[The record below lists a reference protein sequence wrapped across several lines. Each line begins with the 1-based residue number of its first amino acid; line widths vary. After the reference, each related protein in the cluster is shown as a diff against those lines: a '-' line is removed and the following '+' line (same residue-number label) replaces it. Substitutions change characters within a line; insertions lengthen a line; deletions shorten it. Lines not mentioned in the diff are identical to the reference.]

1 MHPSA
6 MNNCKLFFD
15 TYSESFK
22 NQSLVK
28 IVEIGSQNVNGTLRS
43 VAPTAFE
50 YVGVDFVEGDG
61 VDIILDS
68 PYSLPFK
75 TDSVDIVLSSSCFE
89 HSEMFWL
96 VYLEILRILKPSGL
110 FYLNVPSNGDFHSY
124 PVDCWRFYPD
134 SGNALVSWSKK
145 MGFNS
150 VLLESYTSNQNLE
163 HWNDFVAVFL
173 KDEGEIS
180 NFKSRIVDSFTD
192 FINGKKYEI
201 EDYINFRRKP
211 EDQLTLF
218 EMNQSINNH
227 MVINRQLNDALAHL
241 TAQHEDVV
249 NSLAWKTNLL
259 ILKVSSLPKRFVNKI
274 LRIFG
279 RKK

>member
-1 MHPSA
+1 MHPTA

-15 TYSESFK
+15 AYSKSFK
-22 NQSLVK
+22 NRPLVK

-43 VAPTAFE
+43 VAPTEFE
-50 YVGVDFVEGDG
+50 YIGVDFVEGDG

-68 PYSLPFK
+68 PYSLPFE

-96 VYLEILRILKPSGL
+96 VHLEIMRILKPSGL

-180 NFKSRIVDSFTD
+180 NYKFRIMDNFTD
-192 FINGKKYEI
+192 FINGRKHET

-211 EDQLTLF
+211 EDQLQLF
-218 EMNQSINNH
+218 EINQSLNNFKAAN
-227 MVINRQLNDALAHL
+227 IQLNDALAQL
-241 TAQHEDVV
+241 TEQHKAVV
-249 NSLAWKTNLL
+249 NSAAWRTNLL
-259 ILKVSSLPKRFVNKI
+259 ALKVLSLPKRVVNKI
-274 LRIFG
+274 LRSLG
-279 RKK
+279 GKK

>member
-1 MHPSA
+1 

>member
-1 MHPSA
+1 MQD
-6 MNNCKLFFD
+6 FFD
-15 TYSESFK
+15 TYSKSFK
-22 NQSLVK
+22 NQVGIK

-43 VAPTAFE
+43 VTPNEFE
-50 YVGVDFVEGDG
+50 YIGVDFVEGDG

-68 PYSLPFK
+68 PYSLPFE

-96 VYLEILRILKPSGL
+96 VHLEIMRILKPSGL

-145 MGFNS
+145 MGYNS
-150 VLLESYTSNQNLE
+150 ILLESYTSNQNLE

-180 NFKSRIVDSFTD
+180 KYQFRIIDSFTD
-192 FINGKKYEI
+192 FINGRKHGT

-211 EDQLTLF
+211 EDQLQIF
-218 EMNQSINNH
+218 EMDQS
-227 MVINRQLNDALAHL
+227 NRQLNNALAQL
-241 TAQHEDVV
+241 AAQHQFVV
-249 NSLAWKTNLL
+249 NSVAWKTNLL
-259 ILKVSSLPKRFVNKI
+259 ALKILSLPKRIANKI
-274 LRIFG
+274 LRSLG
-279 RKK
+279 GKK